1 VNPFY
6 NALPVFAQN
15 WAWTLAGWRRSRSL
29 YPRIFQRTLEQWES
43 TIDDS
48 LEQQHA
54 RQWEHLKVLLDR
66 ARQHVPYYRF
76 LPPVVETSDPL
87 ESIGRTLAEIPP
99 LEKSVYRARPRD
111 FRFSDIPAVKLTEFS
126 TSGTTGTALPVWH
139 TSERMAEYDA
149 AVWRMYRAFG
159 VDLRDPW
166 IQFGGRP
173 IVPIRQHK
181 PPFWRVDS
189 RERRTLFSIFHMSPE
204 NLPTYVDAIHAAPAR
219 FVQGYPSAL
228 HLMSRALLAAGRPI
242 PAGQLAAVFTSSETL
257 LDHQRQTIEE
267 AFNAPVRDHYASTER
282 AVSMTGCSERR
293 LHVDLEFGLVEV
305 EATEETA
312 DHTRGQLL
320 VTGLGNPATVFVR
333 YRIGEIGTRART
345 PCPCGRPGDSFI
357 DIDGRI
363 EDYVLTP
370 DGRLIGRLDHVFKEQ
385 YAVEEAQI
393 CQAESGALTISMV
406 ATDDF
411 DDAARRRLLRALR
424 ERLGSEMTIEIR
436 RVDAIPREPN
446 GKFRAVISE
455 IKRAQ
460 T

>member
-1 VNPFY
+1 MNRFY

-29 YPRIFQRTLEQWES
+29 YPRIFQRTLEQWET
-43 TIDDS
+43 TIDDP
-48 LEQQHA
+48 LDAQHA
-54 RQWEHLKVLLDR
+54 RQWERLKALLDH
-66 ARQHVPYYRF
+66 AREQVPYYRF

-87 ESIGRTLAEIPP
+87 ESIHRTLAEIPP

-111 FRFSDIPAVKLTEFS
+111 FRFSDIPTVKFTEVS

-149 AVWRMYRAFG
+149 AVWRMYRSYG

-166 IQFGGRP
+166 IQFSGRP
-173 IVPIRQHK
+173 VVPIRQQK

-189 RERRTLFSIFHMSPE
+189 RERRTLFSIFHMSPA
-204 NLPTYVDAIHAAPAR
+204 NVSTYVDAIHDAPAR
-219 FVQGYPSAL
+219 YVQGYPSAL

-242 PAGQLAAVFTSSETL
+242 PEDRLAAVFTSSETL
-257 LDHQRQTIEE
+257 LDHQRHAIEQ
-267 AFNAPVRDHYASTER
+267 AFNAPVRDHYSSTER
-282 AVSMTGCSERR
+282 AVSMSACAEGR
-293 LHVDLEFGLVEV
+293 LHVDLEFGIVELEV
-305 EATEETA
+305 TEET
-312 DHTRGQLL
+312 DTHVRGQLL

-333 YRIGEIGTRART
+333 YRIGEIGTRAKGA
-345 PCPCGRPGDSFI
+345 CPCGRPGDSFI

-393 CQAESGALTISMV
+393 SQAESGALTISLV
-406 ATDDF
+406 ATNDF
-411 DDAARRRLLRALR
+411 DDSARKRLLRALHA
-424 ERLGSEMTIEIR
+424 RLGPEMAIEFR
-436 RVDAIPREPN
+436 LVDEIPREPN
-446 GKFRAVISE
+446 GKFRAVISD